1 MTPATFLRQ
10 LAGRGATVLAIA
22 VVFVTPGM
30 AGDYSTQT
38 FLVEDDG
45 TARRV
50 VAHIYKPATF
60 TANARVLVIM
70 HGLNRDAR
78 GYLRTW
84 EPLAEKY
91 GAVLVAPE
99 FAKAGWPKSR
109 HYAQGN
115 LLGANRRSKPP
126 GAWSFVAMERA
137 VKIAAHATGAKDD
150 SFLLYGL
157 SAGGQFV
164 HRYIMVTGGRGVIKA
179 VAANSGWYMW
189 PDELRRYPYGVGG
202 YQRNLKQAFATRLT
216 ILAGGRDNNPDAKN
230 LARSDNAMAQG
241 KTRLERAKNFFA
253 AASAAA
259 KRRGAI
265 FNWRF
270 ATVPDA
276 GHSNRKM
283 SGAAARA
290 LFGR

>member
-1 MTPATFLRQ
+1 MTPGALLRQKNCRAAATFFVAMLFAAPS
-10 LAGRGATVLAIA
+10 LAGN
-22 VVFVTPGM
+22 
-30 AGDYSTQT
+30 YSTQT
-38 FLVEDDG
+38 FLVDDG
-45 TARRV
+45 YMQRRV

-70 HGLNRDAR
+70 HGLNRNAR
-78 GYLRTW
+78 GYMRTW

-91 GAVLVAPE
+91 GSVLVAPE
-99 FAKAGWPKSR
+99 FAKAHWPKGR

-115 LLGANRRSKPP
+115 LLSANRRAKSP
-126 GAWSFVAMERA
+126 GAWSFIAMERA

-150 SFLLYGL
+150 SFLLYGH

-179 VAANSGWYMW
+179 VAANSGWYLW
-189 PDELRRYPYGVGG
+189 PDELRRYPYGVAG
-202 YQRNLKQAFATRLT
+202 YRRHLRQAFATRLT
-216 ILAGGRDNNPDAKN
+216 ILAGERDNNPDAKN
-230 LARSDNAMAQG
+230 LARSANAMMQG
-241 KTRLERAKNFFA
+241 KTRLERARNFFA
-253 AASAAA
+253 AARITAER
-259 KRRGAI
+259 KGAT
-265 FNWRF
+265 FNWRI

-283 SGAAARA
+283 SGNAARV

>member
-1 MTPATFLRQ
+1 MTPGAMLRQ
-10 LAGRGATVLAIA
+10 KNCRATATLFVAMLLAAPSV
-22 VVFVTPGM
+22 
-30 AGDYSTQT
+30 AGEYSTQT
-38 FLVEDDG
+38 FLVDDG
-45 TARRV
+45 DMPRRV
-50 VAHIYKPATF
+50 VAHIYKPAALPTK
-60 TANARVLVIM
+60 APILVIM

-126 GAWSFVAMERA
+126 GAWSFIAMERA

-150 SFLLYGL
+150 SFLLYGH

-189 PDELRRYPYGVGG
+189 PDELRRYPFGVGG
-202 YQRNLKQAFATRLT
+202 YRRNLKQAFARRLT
-216 ILAGGRDNNPDAKN
+216 ILAGERDNNPDAKN
-230 LARSDNAMAQG
+230 LARSANAMAQG
-241 KTRLERAKNFFA
+241 KTRLERARNFFA
-253 AASAAA
+253 AARIAAG
-259 KRRGAI
+259 RNGAT

-283 SGAAARA
+283 SGAAARF